1 MSVVRGGASAS
12 PAGREFEI
20 AYVDAESGE
29 RRLALIDAWSV
40 PFEECM
46 PVRGFPS
53 YKGQRNHVGRW
64 WTATTGSLVGY
75 ESWLERDWLMLL
87 DFDPDVVGIAAQP
100 FWLLWTTPE
109 GKPCSH
115 APDYFARSAGGA
127 ALVMDCRPA
136 DRIKSRDAD
145 AFAVTRAACE
155 LVGWRYE
162 VAGSPVPVVVGNV
175 RWLSGYR
182 HPRHD
187 LPDVAAALQAAF
199 AAPTGLMAGAE
210 SVGDPIAVLPVL
222 FHLLW
227 CHRLHA
233 DLSVPLS
240 PDGGRGGLCTG
251 SVGDALM
258 GLARPVLRVGDRVVF
273 DGDEH
278 QVVGLSGTSVRL
290 RADSGV
296 QQVVLAGHLMAAAD
310 FTVLDAPML
319 SSVVPHGLLEAL
331 PAEAVAAAERWRE
344 HVVEVETGL
353 SPDAPP
359 GARPH
364 EGYDPAMTSLAERQ
378 RAKAAELGVSV

>member
-1 MSVVRGGASAS
+1 M
-12 PAGREFEI
+12 
-20 AYVDAESGE
+20 AYVDAEADA

-100 FWLLWTTPE
+100 FWLWWTTPE

-136 DRIKSRDAD
+136 DRIKPRDAG
-145 AFAVTRAACE
+145 ACAVTRAACE

-162 VAGSPVPVVVGNV
+162 VAGSPVPVAVGNV

-187 LPDVAAALQAAF
+187 LPEWLRS
-199 AAPTGLMAGAE
+199 AGRVRGTDGADGRAE

-240 PDGGRGGLCTG
+240 PDT
-251 SVGDALM
+251 
-258 GLARPVLRVGDRVVF
+258 
-273 DGDEH
+273 E
-278 QVVGLSGTSVRL
+278 
-290 RADSGV
+290 
-296 QQVVLAGHLMAAAD
+296 
-310 FTVLDAPML
+310 
-319 SSVVPHGLLEAL
+319 
-331 PAEAVAAAERWRE
+331 VAA
-344 HVVEVETGL
+344 VG
-353 SPDAPP
+353 AP
-359 GARPH
+359 
-364 EGYDPAMTSLAERQ
+364 
-378 RAKAAELGVSV
+378 AALGMR